1 MWSSAPRSAHD
12 PHHERPACRLHVSL
26 LHRDRHHQHGPVTLF
41 CYLFLRARSVPVP
54 LAQRGVVASLLLVV
68 ALILRVLGFLHGP
81 VTYYVWI
88 PMALFGVAL
97 ALWLLVKGV
106 AAPREKRA

>member
-1 MWSSAPRSAHD
+1 
-12 PHHERPACRLHVSL
+12 
-26 LHRDRHHQHGPVTLF
+26 
-41 CYLFLRARSVPVP
+41 
-54 LAQRGVVASLLLVV
+54 VV